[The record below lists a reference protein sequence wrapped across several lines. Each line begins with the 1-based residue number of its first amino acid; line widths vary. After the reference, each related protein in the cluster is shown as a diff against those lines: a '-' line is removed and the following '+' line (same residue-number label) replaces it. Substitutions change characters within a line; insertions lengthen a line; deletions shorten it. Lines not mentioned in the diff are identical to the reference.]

1 MARTNENKRHSKYV
15 IRIVCEGDKTEPL
28 FFTDLCDQFYGD
40 SKDFDVR
47 TIPQPN
53 IPVEDAEADSSRGS
67 YKGKKRKVKSGGQKD
82 VAEDEVITG
91 VPPLKWVLYA
101 RKIMSEGVD
110 ESWAVY
116 DKDEHPKH
124 EEAMIEA
131 NKIIDGKK
139 VNIAFSSRSFEYYL
153 LLHFEYL
160 YYSFDA
166 TECGERIKGKKQ
178 IYECGTGKN
187 PDKDCNGKKCING
200 YVRKHGYWMESK
212 SSVSIFPLVK
222 DKLLKGMI
230 NACRLRTESDSK
242 TDEPIYKRNPYT
254 NVDILV
260 GRLIGKETVS
270 YGATYTFRD
279 HGSDWSVRL
288 DEKGLNLTNN
298 KNGSE
303 IFSKEMFIVYDW
315 EKNTRKRLNEKS
327 LLLGSGETK
336 LLSCALTD
344 SQVISIK
351 NIPEK
356 EVILYNPQIEMFAHF
371 KTKSSFHKTK
381 GII

>member
-1 MARTNENKRHSKYV
+1 MARANENKRHSKYV

-67 YKGKKRKVKSGGQKD
+67 YKGKKRRVKPGQSN
-82 VAEDEVITG
+82 VAEEEVITG

-124 EEAMIEA
+124 EEAMAEA

-187 PDKDCNGKKCING
+187 PDKDCDGKKCING
-200 YVRKHGYWMESK
+200 YARKRGYWMESK
-212 SSVSIFPLVK
+212 SSVSTFPLVK

-254 NVDILV
+254 NADILV
-260 GRLIGKETVS
+260 GRLIGKKTVS
-270 YGATYTFRD
+270 YGSTYTFKN
-279 HGSDWSVRL
+279 HSSDWSVRF
-288 DEKGLNLTNN
+288 DDKGLNLTNN
-298 KNGSE
+298 KKNGSE
-303 IFSKEMFIVYDW
+303 VFRKGMFVVFDW
-315 EKNTRKRLNEKS
+315 EKNTQKELNEKTLFLS
-327 LLLGSGETK
+327 SGETQIFPCT
-336 LLSCALTD
+336 LSEN
-344 SQVISIK
+344 QVVSIK
-351 NIPEK
+351 VSPEK
-356 EVILYNPQIEMFAHF
+356 EILLLPEFIV
-371 KTKSSFHKTK
+371 
-381 GII
+381 

>member
-124 EEAMIEA
+124 EEAMTEA

-187 PDKDCNGKKCING
+187 PDKDCDGKKCING
-200 YVRKHGYWMESK
+200 YARKHGYWMESK
-212 SSVSIFPLVK
+212 SSVSTFPLVK

-260 GRLIGKETVS
+260 GRLIEKETVS
-270 YGATYTFRD
+270 YGTTYTFRD

-298 KNGSE
+298 KDGSE
-303 IFSKEMFIVYDW
+303 IFQRGMFIVYDW
-315 EKNTRKRLNEKS
+315 EKNTKKELNEKS
-327 LLLGSGETK
+327 LLLGSGETD
-336 LLSCALTD
+336 LLSCTLTD
-344 SQVISIK
+344 SLVLSIK
-351 NIPEK
+351 ISPKK
-356 EVILYNPQIEMFAHF
+356 EVLLLPKFIV
-371 KTKSSFHKTK
+371 
-381 GII
+381 

>member
-1 MARTNENKRHSKYV
+1 MARTSENKRHSKYV

-124 EEAMIEA
+124 EEAMAEA

-160 YYSFDA
+160 YYNFDA
-166 TECGERIKGKKQ
+166 TEFGKRIKGKKQ
-178 IYECGTGKN
+178 I
-187 PDKDCNGKKCING
+187 
-200 YVRKHGYWMESK
+200 
-212 SSVSIFPLVK
+212 
-222 DKLLKGMI
+222 
-230 NACRLRTESDSK
+230 
-242 TDEPIYKRNPYT
+242 
-254 NVDILV
+254 
-260 GRLIGKETVS
+260 
-270 YGATYTFRD
+270 
-279 HGSDWSVRL
+279 
-288 DEKGLNLTNN
+288 
-298 KNGSE
+298 
-303 IFSKEMFIVYDW
+303 
-315 EKNTRKRLNEKS
+315 
-327 LLLGSGETK
+327 
-336 LLSCALTD
+336 
-344 SQVISIK
+344 
-351 NIPEK
+351 
-356 EVILYNPQIEMFAHF
+356 
-371 KTKSSFHKTK
+371 
-381 GII
+381 

>member
-1 MARTNENKRHSKYV
+1 MARTSENKRHSKYV

-28 FFTDLCDQFYGD
+28 FFTDLCSQFYGD

-53 IPVEDAEADSSRGS
+53 IPVEDAEADSSRGN

-124 EEAMIEA
+124 EEAMAEA

-187 PDKDCNGKKCING
+187 PDKDCDGKKCING
-200 YVRKHGYWMESK
+200 YARKHGYWMESK
-212 SSVSIFPLVK
+212 SSVSTFPLVK

-270 YGATYTFRD
+270 YGTTYAFRE

-298 KNGSE
+298 KNSSE
-303 IFSKEMFIVYDW
+303 IFQRGMFMIEID
-315 EKNTRKRLNEKS
+315 S
-327 LLLGSGETK
+327 
-336 LLSCALTD
+336 SC
-344 SQVISIK
+344 K
-351 NIPEK
+351 
-356 EVILYNPQIEMFAHF
+356 Y
-371 KTKSSFHKTK
+371 
-381 GII
+381 

>member
-1 MARTNENKRHSKYV
+1 
-15 IRIVCEGDKTEPL
+15 
-28 FFTDLCDQFYGD
+28 
-40 SKDFDVR
+40 
-47 TIPQPN
+47 
-53 IPVEDAEADSSRGS
+53 
-67 YKGKKRKVKSGGQKD
+67 
-82 VAEDEVITG
+82 
-91 VPPLKWVLYA
+91 
-101 RKIMSEGVD
+101 MSEGVD

-124 EEAMIEA
+124 EEAMAEA

-178 IYECGTGKN
+178 IYECGTSKN

-200 YVRKHGYWMESK
+200 YARKHGYWMESK
-212 SSVSIFPLVK
+212 SSVSTFPLVK

-270 YGATYTFRD
+270 YGTTYTFRD
-279 HGSDWSVRL
+279 HGSDWSVKL
-288 DEKGLNLTNN
+288 DDKGLNLTNN

-303 IFSKEMFIVYDW
+303 IFQRGMFIIYDL
-315 EKNTRKRLNEKS
+315 EKNTRKELNEKALILNCREMQ
-327 LLLGSGETK
+327 LLP
-336 LLSCALTD
+336 CVLTD
-344 SQVISIK
+344 KQILSIVTT
-351 NIPEK
+351 EK
-356 EVILYNPQIEMFAHF
+356 EVLMLPDFLI
-371 KTKSSFHKTK
+371 
-381 GII
+381 

>member
-1 MARTNENKRHSKYV
+1 MWTMARTNENKRHSKYV

-53 IPVEDAEADSSRGS
+53 IPVEDAGADSSRGN
-67 YKGKKRKVKSGGQKD
+67 YKGKKRKVKSGGQKN
-82 VAEDEVITG
+82 VAEDEVIIG

-124 EEAMIEA
+124 EEAMAEA

-187 PDKDCNGKKCING
+187 PDKDCDGKKCING
-200 YVRKHGYWMESK
+200 YARKHGYWMESK
-212 SSVSIFPLVK
+212 SSISTFPLVK

-270 YGATYTFRD
+270 YGTTYTFRD
-279 HGSDWSVRL
+279 HGSDWSVKL

-303 IFSKEMFIVYDW
+303 IFQRGMFIIYDL
-315 EKNTRKRLNEKS
+315 EKNTRKELNEKV
-327 LLLGSGETK
+327 LLLGSEDTN
-336 LLSCALTD
+336 LLPCTLTD
-344 SQVISIK
+344 RQVISIK
-351 NIPEK
+351 LSHEK
-356 EVILYNPQIEMFAHF
+356 EVLLLPNFIISLVS
-371 KTKSSFHKTK
+371 TKN
-381 GII
+381 

>member
-53 IPVEDAEADSSRGS
+53 IPVEDAEADSSRGN
-67 YKGKKRKVKSGGQKD
+67 YKGKKRKVKSGGQKN

-124 EEAMIEA
+124 EEAMAEA

-187 PDKDCNGKKCING
+187 PDKECNGKKCING
-200 YVRKHGYWMESK
+200 YARKHGYWMESK
-212 SSVSIFPLVK
+212 SSVSTFPLVK
-222 DKLLKGMI
+222 DKLLKGII

-242 TDEPIYKRNPYT
+242 TNEPIYKRNPYT

-298 KNGSE
+298 KNGYE
-303 IFSKEMFIVYDW
+303 IFQRGMFMIYDW
-315 EKNTRKRLNEKS
+315 EKNTQKELNEMV
-327 LLLGSGETK
+327 LLLDYRETQ
-336 LLSCALTD
+336 LLFCTLTS
-344 SQVISIK
+344 SQIVSVK
-351 NIPEK
+351 VGAEK
-356 EVILYNPQIEMFAHF
+356 EVILLPNFLM
-371 KTKSSFHKTK
+371 
-381 GII
+381 